1 MYTFIEYGRTIM
13 YKNYVYIPLTLKDFL
28 EHESLYRMAGIHGFI
43 GSTDGTHVRLKCC
56 AS

>member
-1 MYTFIEYGRTIM
+1 M
-13 YKNYVYIPLTLKDFL
+13 YKNYVYISLTLKDFL